1 MQNFRLRLR
10 EILDRLQEKWLQW
23 KASHPGWIRAY
34 TVFSMV
40 SLLVFLLS
48 LFFFEDARKIFVQF
62 LWSLYLLWQFWI
74 LARSKTFTWKTYSAF
89 FLVGAWVIPFI
100 TQGFVAIIHLLFGGE
115 PSDWW
120 SIAVVTPIVEEIF
133 KLLPLF
139 VYLWLSRRATALSLS
154 DYALIG
160 AAVGGGFQMM
170 EEVARRLASGKIW
183 GYGFS
188 IWDGQVIHWEF
199 FDLFPGYFESSYFAT
214 EMMSGHAVITALTA
228 LGVGLGI
235 RWRRKGGRAFLLV
248 PLFLLFW
255 AVLDHAVWNDSGGDL
270 PEWINKLH
278 DALGS
283 GYYAEPALLILLA
296 LGIFL
301 DYRDM
306 NRIGDRLPRLPG
318 ERVIHPFGELRH
330 LFWAFL
336 ADPRLLAQSL
346 LFVQDRKQLAFS
358 LLGAETVFDKGY
370 KRKRE
375 EALSRGLDRHR
386 EQMLAIIG
394 TFALLGLVLTVVIAG
409 AAASAETA
417 CFACLFDS
425 LANWWEGLDGWEQ
438 GLIFL
443 GALALGWWLFGGLQ
457 LAFTILTTLI
467 SIAENGHAIAR
478 FLRNPLAETRTWW
491 NQWSRLTPAQRLQVA
506 ASTLLSAALH
516 RFGGAA
522 IKKTIRFAKR
532 HYNSVFRADND
543 FYSKTRPSQSGKTE
557 IPKAHLDEMGN
568 LIPANPNGRASITEH
583 ILNIN
588 KHDSPYIST
597 TSEQGISKRYG
608 KQRIQI
614 DLDKLQEAISKGE
627 VQAEIIGQDRIIQEL
642 KQSLEMKKQELN
654 QLIQRENYSK
664 RRYDKLIESII
675 KLENAIENTRR
686 DKEILIKG
694 IVPNRFISGPE
705 NLN

>member
-120 SIAVVTPIVEEIF
+120 SIAVVTPIAEEIF

-214 EMMSGHAVITALTA
+214 EMMSGHAVITSLTA

-270 PEWINKLH
+270 PEWADKLH

-318 ERVIHPFGELRH
+318 ERVIHPFGELRN

-336 ADPRLLAQSL
+336 ADPRLLAHSL

-443 GALALGWWLFGGLQ
+443 GAL
-457 LAFTILTTLI
+457 
-467 SIAENGHAIAR
+467 
-478 FLRNPLAETRTWW
+478 
-491 NQWSRLTPAQRLQVA
+491 
-506 ASTLLSAALH
+506 
-516 RFGGAA
+516 
-522 IKKTIRFAKR
+522 
-532 HYNSVFRADND
+532 
-543 FYSKTRPSQSGKTE
+543 
-557 IPKAHLDEMGN
+557 
-568 LIPANPNGRASITEH
+568 
-583 ILNIN
+583 
-588 KHDSPYIST
+588 
-597 TSEQGISKRYG
+597 
-608 KQRIQI
+608 
-614 DLDKLQEAISKGE
+614 
-627 VQAEIIGQDRIIQEL
+627 
-642 KQSLEMKKQELN
+642 
-654 QLIQRENYSK
+654 
-664 RRYDKLIESII
+664 
-675 KLENAIENTRR
+675 
-686 DKEILIKG
+686 
-694 IVPNRFISGPE
+694 
-705 NLN
+705 

>member
-34 TVFSMV
+34 TVFSTV
-40 SLLVFLLS
+40 SLLVFLLG

-120 SIAVVTPIVEEIF
+120 SIAVVTPIAEEIF

-248 PLFLLFW
+248 PLLLLSW

-270 PEWINKLH
+270 PEWADKLH

-336 ADPRLLAQSL
+336 ADPRLLAHSL

-358 LLGAETVFDKGY
+358 LLGAETVFDKGF

-443 GALALGWWLFGGLQ
+443 GALALGWWLFGGFQ

-491 NQWSRLTPAQRLQVA
+491 DQWSRLTPEQRLQAA
-506 ASTLLSAALH
+506 ASTFLSAAFH
-516 RFGGAA
+516 RLGGGVV
-522 IKKTIRFAKR
+522 KKTIQFAKKKSGWPR
-532 HYNSVFRADND
+532 FEEEDLLPGSLGVSKTKSLFSKVRDVAYKEDPKRKTTFGIPDNIVVEDGRITIVEEAKMWSRRDFEQLAELAKENPRRFLDRGIPAVSDKRQMRYIQFAKHKRSVEYLLSHLDQFPWVKQYGITRADSD
-543 FYSKTRPSQSGKTE
+543 VVYMLKV
-557 IPKAHLDEMGN
+557 PKRAPDEALETM
-568 LIPANPNGRASITEH
+568 RKVFEER
-583 ILNIN
+583 LNI
-588 KHDSPYIST
+588 KVTYR
-597 TSEQGISKRYG
+597 K
-608 KQRIQI
+608 I
-614 DLDKLQEAISKGE
+614 DW
-627 VQAEIIGQDRIIQEL
+627 
-642 KQSLEMKKQELN
+642 
-654 QLIQRENYSK
+654 
-664 RRYDKLIESII
+664 
-675 KLENAIENTRR
+675 
-686 DKEILIKG
+686 
-694 IVPNRFISGPE
+694 
-705 NLN
+705 

>member
-1 MQNFRLRLR
+1 
-10 EILDRLQEKWLQW
+10 
-23 KASHPGWIRAY
+23 
-34 TVFSMV
+34 
-40 SLLVFLLS
+40 
-48 LFFFEDARKIFVQF
+48 
-62 LWSLYLLWQFWI
+62 
-74 LARSKTFTWKTYSAF
+74 
-89 FLVGAWVIPFI
+89 
-100 TQGFVAIIHLLFGGE
+100 QGFVAIIHLLFGGE

-120 SIAVVTPIVEEIF
+120 SMAVVTPIAEEIF

-214 EMMSGHAVITALTA
+214 EMMSGHAVITSLTA

-270 PEWINKLH
+270 PEWADKLH

-336 ADPRLLAQSL
+336 ADPRLLAHGL
-346 LFVQDRKQLAFS
+346 LFVQDRKQLTFS
-358 LLGAETVFDKGY
+358 LLGTETVFDKGY
-370 KRKRE
+370 KRTRE

-386 EQMLAIIG
+386 EQMRAIIG
-394 TFALLGLVLTVVIAG
+394 TGALLGLVLTVVIAG

-425 LANWWEGLDGWEQ
+425 LANWWESLDGWEQ

-443 GALALGWWLFGGLQ
+443 GALALGWWLFGGFQ

-491 NQWSRLTPAQRLQVA
+491 DQWSRLTPEQRLQAA
-506 ASTLLSAALH
+506 ASTFLSAAFH
-516 RFGGAA
+516 RLGGGA
-522 IKKTIRFAKR
+522 IKRTVRFAKKR
-532 HYNSVFRADND
+532 VETGWGRFEDADLLPNSLGK
-543 FYSKTRPSQSGKTE
+543 SKTESLFTKVRIKAYDEVPKRLGTFGMPDNIVIEDGRITIVEEAKMWSKRDFRKLAELAKTE
-557 IPKAHLDEMGN
+557 PEEFIDRGLQPTGD
-568 LIPANPNGRASITEH
+568 
-583 ILNIN
+583 
-588 KHDSPYIST
+588 
-597 TSEQGISKRYG
+597 KR
-608 KQRIQI
+608 Q
-614 DLDKLQEAISKGE
+614 
-627 VQAEIIGQDRIIQEL
+627 
-642 KQSLEMKKQELN
+642 
-654 QLIQRENYSK
+654 
-664 RRYDKLIESII
+664 RRYIQF
-675 KLENAIENTRR
+675 
-686 DKEILIKG
+686 KEA
-694 IVPNRFISGPE
+694 
-705 NLN
+705 